1 MVSHRLPRLSPHAIR
16 HLHPNTK
23 TNRFYNVTYTVFAA
37 STIFMYLRQEANPTQ
52 AHDLLRLIDMAVEI
66 LIIMDESVVA
76 QQVAKLLRDAKL
88 RFENGSQEHAG
99 DSQTGRSSPPVGA
112 GCATT
117 TSHWGSLNFFD
128 GGLDPVFAA
137 SIVAFDLE
145 NPLLESYHQQVGS
158 IWGA

>member
-1 MVSHRLPRLSPHAIR
+1 
-16 HLHPNTK
+16 
-23 TNRFYNVTYTVFAA
+23 
-37 STIFMYLRQEANPTQ
+37 MYLRQEADATQ
-52 AHDLLRLIDMAVEI
+52 AKELLRLIDMAIEI
-66 LIIMDESVVA
+66 LTIMDESVVA

-88 RFENGSQEHAG
+88 RFESDWRDSDTLHAG
-99 DSQTGRSSPPVGA
+99 SSSPGGA
-112 GCATT
+112 ACT

-145 NPLLESYHQQVGS
+145 NPLLESYHQQVGVGS